1 MPFDQPSL
9 YSCALEQAIDRH
21 PLIAWPETSLAEAIA
36 LISQLQSRCSLPK
49 IKPSSDITEI
59 CESPLWQEVRASCVL
74 VVKNIPV
81 LNAVSSSDSQKGLP
95 LVGILTEGDI
105 VRLIATGKI
114 SRHTGVDLHK
124 IPIAEVMSPVSITLT
139 ESTDQDVF
147 TALSLFRQHRIR
159 YLPIVDS
166 DTRLVGVL
174 TRERIRQVL
183 QPSNILKLRRVTELM
198 TMPIEAPLDASLFS
212 IAQLMSEHSS
222 NCVVIT
228 QNKELKMEKP
238 KEDRNSI
245 VYYSFHQ
252 PLGIITEYDLVQA
265 QFLELDFKKSPASAV
280 MRNSQFSLKPSDSLW
295 IAHKE
300 MQQQQVQ
307 RLVVCG
313 GRGELLG
320 LISQT
325 SLLQVL
331 DPTEMYRAVKQLQQ
345 SVYQLQAEKLELLQ
359 SRNAKLEEEVRE
371 RTAKMHAQLQRD
383 RLLTKISLRI
393 HQSLNL
399 DEIINATVAEVRLVL
414 QADRGTIIRLKPADL
429 GVVVA
434 ESVASGWPSMLGDI
448 VPENIWKECTKAFE
462 REIYAVPD
470 IYKANLSADKFAQFR
485 QAEIKAFIIVPILQD
500 GDIWGM
506 MCVHQCGMPRQWQ
519 PSEVDLLLHLAT
531 QVAIAIQQAQ
541 LYQQV
546 QNLNTDLERQV
557 QERTAELQQ
566 KVQELQQL
574 NVLKDDFLSTVSHE
588 LRTPLANMKMAIHM
602 LKISPT
608 PERRQIYLGILEA
621 ECTRETD
628 LINALLDLQRL
639 EAAAYPIDLE
649 SVNLQTWLPAIIE
662 PFKTRTQN
670 RQQILR
676 VECDRNL
683 PTIISNHA
691 SLARIL
697 AELLNNACKYTPSSG
712 EVTLRVS
719 CQQESGNQAGKIGS
733 KIEQSYKNK
742 ARETEVSSTTISQSS
757 IASYQ
762 VKFTVGNQAEIPK
775 EELPHIFEKFY
786 RVPNAD
792 PWKQGGTGLG
802 LALVQKLVEQLG
814 GKIHVTS
821 GGGWTTF
828 TVQLP
833 ALHTEELEN

>member
-1 MPFDQPSL
+1 MQFHQPPL
-9 YSCALEQAIDRH
+9 YSSALEQAIDRH
-21 PLIAWPETSLAEAIA
+21 PLIAAPETSLAEAIA
-36 LISQLQSRCSLPK
+36 LIGQVQSKCSLPK
-49 IKPSSDITEI
+49 LNSSSNITAIGET
-59 CESPLWQEVRASCVL
+59 PLWQGVRARCVL
-74 VVKNIPV
+74 VVKNGSE
-81 LNAVSSSDSQKGLP
+81 LAGATSSDSHQGSQL
-95 LVGILTEGDI
+95 LGILTEGDI

-114 SRHTGVDLHK
+114 NSRTGLPLHK
-124 IPIAEVMSPVSITLT
+124 ISIAEVMSPASITLT
-139 ESTDQDVF
+139 ESADQDVF

-166 DTRLVGVL
+166 ETRLVGVL
-174 TRERIRQVL
+174 TKEMIRQVL

-198 TMPIEAPLDASLFS
+198 TMPISAPQEASLLS
-212 IAQLMSEHSS
+212 IAQLMSDHQAS
-222 NCVVIT
+222 CLVIT
-228 QNKELKMEKP
+228 QSKELKMEKP
-238 KEDRNSI
+238 KDNRTSI
-245 VYYSFHQ
+245 CYYSFQ
-252 PLGIITEYDLVQA
+252 KPRGIITEYDLVQA
-265 QFLELDFKKSPASAV
+265 QFLELDFENLPASTV
-280 MRNSQFSLKPSDSLW
+280 MRSSLSSLKPSDSLW
-295 IAHKE
+295 VAHKE
-300 MQQQQVQ
+300 MQQQQAQ

-313 GRGELLG
+313 SRGELLG
-320 LISQT
+320 LITQT

-371 RTAKMHAQLQRD
+371 RTAKLHSQLQRD
-383 RLLTKISLRI
+383 RLLTKIALRI

-414 QADRGTIIRLKPADL
+414 QADRGTIIRLEPGDI

-434 ESVASGWPSMLGDI
+434 ESVAYNWPSMLGDL
-448 VPENIWKECTKAFE
+448 VPESIWKECNKAFE
-462 REIYAVPD
+462 QEKYAISD
-470 IYKANLSADKFAQFR
+470 IDKANLSPEQFARFR
-485 QAEIKAFIIVPILQD
+485 QAEIKALIVVPILQD
-500 GDIWGM
+500 GNLWGM
-506 MCVHQCGMPRQWQ
+506 MCVHQCAESRQWE
-519 PSEVDLLLHLAT
+519 PSEVDLLLQLAT

-574 NVLKDDFLSTVSHE
+574 NILKDDFLSTVSHE

-639 EAAAYPIDLE
+639 EAAAYPIALE

-662 PFKTRTQN
+662 PFRARAQN
-670 RQQILR
+670 RQQILQ
-676 VECDRNL
+676 VECDRKL
-683 PTIISNHA
+683 PTITSNRA

-697 AELLNNACKYTPSSG
+697 AELLNNACKYTPNGG
-712 EVTLRVS
+712 EVTLRVN
-719 CQQESGNQAGKIGS
+719 CKQENGNETAKMGSKGREKQKNRTVETNFSPTPSSQSLIGS
-733 KIEQSYKNK
+733 
-742 ARETEVSSTTISQSS
+742 SQ
-757 IASYQ
+757 IY
-762 VKFTVGNQAEIPK
+762 FTVGNQSEIPT

-814 GKIHVTS
+814 GKIQVAS

-828 TVQLP
+828 TVQLSD
-833 ALHTEELEN
+833 LEEG